1 MDIPNLIF
9 PAFAVILSGWLAGAT
24 CYMPRTLS
32 GPLVQFA
39 YYIAM
44 PALVFQ
50 TIAQQKLE
58 ALLDWR
64 FLGGFGGGSSLCFAM
79 VFLAGAS
86 KGPGRG
92 AMLAASAS
100 MTNTGFVALP
110 ILQALNGARGVLP
123 AAIATVFVGVVMFP
137 AVIVLL
143 EIDRRGRADAVDAR
157 VLARRIAI
165 NPVMVSTV
173 LGLARSVTGLAMP
186 ASVVAYASI
195 FGQAL
200 TPWALFSIGLGLS
213 FAGLRDNRA
222 TSMAL
227 TVFKLAIMPLVVYG
241 LCAVFGLDPF
251 YTLAAV
257 VCAAV
262 PTAKTA
268 YVLAGEYHVEEA
280 MVAST
285 ISMTTLLSVVTLF
298 GWLYALS

>member
-1 MDIPNLIF
+1 L
-9 PAFAVILSGWLAGAT
+9 
-24 CYMPRTLS
+24 
-32 GPLVQFA
+32 
-39 YYIAM
+39 
-44 PALVFQ
+44 
-50 TIAQQKLE
+50 IAQFRDQR
-58 ALLDWR
+58 A
-64 FLGGFGGGSSLCFAM
+64 
-79 VFLAGAS
+79 
-86 KGPGRG
+86 
-92 AMLAASAS
+92 
-100 MTNTGFVALP
+100 
-110 ILQALNGARGVLP
+110 Q
-123 AAIATVFVGVVMFP
+123 
-137 AVIVLL
+137 
-143 EIDRRGRADAVDAR
+143 RRGIHQADAVDAR
-157 VLARRIAI
+157 VLAQRIAI

-173 LGLARSVTGLAMP
+173 LGLAWSVTGLAMP

-195 FGQAL
+195 FGPAL
-200 TPWALFSIGLGLS
+200 TPCALFSIGLGLS

-222 TSMAL
+222 TSMVL

-298 GWLYALS
+298 SWLYALS